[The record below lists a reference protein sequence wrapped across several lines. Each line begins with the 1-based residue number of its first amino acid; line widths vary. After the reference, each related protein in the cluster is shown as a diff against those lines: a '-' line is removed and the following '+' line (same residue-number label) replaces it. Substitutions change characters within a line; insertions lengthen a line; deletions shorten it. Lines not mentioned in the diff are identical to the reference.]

1 MQFGKSILNG
11 VKWTSISTI
20 GVALSSLIRISILT
34 RFLNKEDFGLMA
46 IVVFVLGVLN
56 LFTDMG
62 LTSAIFHKQN
72 ISRKEYASLYWV
84 NLFFGVT
91 LYGLIFL
98 LSPLIASFY
107 DQPQLTELI
116 VIMSVTIIFA
126 GLGNQYKTIEQKN
139 LNFKLIA
146 IIEIISSSLALLLAI
161 ILAVKGYGIYAL
173 VFSALLQY
181 SLPNLVFFI
190 RGMII
195 RPVLLYFNWT
205 LASPF
210 LKIGIFEVGSQVVN
224 YFNRDL
230 DILIIGKLFSAEV
243 LGGYSLAKQLVY
255 RPAQIINPIITKI
268 ANPLLAKFQ
277 DNIDILKTNYLK
289 LIKIISSLNFL
300 VYLLIIIFA
309 PIIISILYGNN
320 YESIV
325 DVVRIL
331 CVYMYIRSLGNPIG
345 SLVIA
350 TGRTDR
356 AFYWNIFSI
365 TIMPVFIFIGSRYT
379 IETVALSMAVGFLV
393 LFIPNWWYLVKYMT
407 GATLTEFLKAIMPK
421 FFLKEL
427 KEKFFSQKLK

>member
-1 MQFGKSILNG
+1 MQFGKSILKG
-11 VKWTSISTI
+11 VKWTSVSTV
-20 GVALSSLIRISILT
+20 GVALASLVRISILT

-84 NLFFGVT
+84 NLFFGIS
-91 LYGLIFL
+91 LYGLIYL
-98 LSPLIASFY
+98 LSPYIASFY
-107 DQPQLTELI
+107 NEPQLTELI
-116 VIMSVTIIFA
+116 LILAISIVFA

-146 IIEIISSSLALLLAI
+146 IVEIISASMALVLAI
-161 ILAVKGYGIYAL
+161 ILAIKGFGIYAL

-181 SLPNLVFFI
+181 SLPNLVFFL
-190 RGMII
+190 RGIVI
-195 RPVLLYFNWT
+195 RPILFYFNWT
-205 LASPF
+205 LAHPF

-230 DILIIGKLFSAEV
+230 DIIIIGKLFSAEI

-277 DNIDILKTNYLK
+277 DNIDILKINYLK
-289 LIKIISSLNFL
+289 LIKIISSLNFI
-300 VYLLIIIFA
+300 VYLLIIVFA
-309 PIIISILYGNN
+309 PIIVSILYGND
-320 YESIV
+320 YKSIV

-356 AFYWNIFSI
+356 AFYWNLFSI
-365 TIMPVFIFIGSRYT
+365 TIMPFFIFLGSQYS
-379 IETVALSMAVGFLV
+379 IEMVATSMAVGFFV
-393 LFIPNWWYLVKYMT
+393 LFVPNWWYLVRYMT
-407 GATLTEFLKAIMPK
+407 SATLQEFLKAIIPSSQIVK
-421 FFLKEL
+421 ILKN
-427 KEKFFSQKLK
+427 